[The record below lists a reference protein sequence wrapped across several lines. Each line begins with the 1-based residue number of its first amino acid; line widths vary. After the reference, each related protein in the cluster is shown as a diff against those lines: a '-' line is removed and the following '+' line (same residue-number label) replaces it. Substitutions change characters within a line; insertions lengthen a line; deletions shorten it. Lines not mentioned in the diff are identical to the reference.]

1 MLTAK
6 LTKEHQRIFLTME
19 VSWGIWTQDG
29 SQVCW
34 REGEAADR
42 GSAWR
47 TGSSEDEP
55 MAERGGQL
63 AAKLANNRKNAKY
76 GEKMI

>member
-1 MLTAK
+1 MVP
-6 LTKEHQRIFLTME
+6 R
-19 VSWGIWTQDG
+19 V
-29 SQVCW
+29 V
-34 REGEAADR
+34 GERARLLIER

-47 TGSSEDEP
+47 TGSLEDEP

>member
-1 MLTAK
+1 MVP
-6 LTKEHQRIFLTME
+6 RF
-19 VSWGIWTQDG
+19 V
-29 SQVCW
+29 
-34 REGEAADR
+34 GERARLLIER

-63 AAKLANNRKNAKY
+63 AAKLANRKNAKY
-76 GEKMI
+76 GEKII

>member
-1 MLTAK
+1 MVP
-6 LTKEHQRIFLTME
+6 RF
-19 VSWGIWTQDG
+19 V
-29 SQVCW
+29 
-34 REGEAADR
+34 GERARLLIDR

-63 AAKLANNRKNAKY
+63 AAKLANNRRHTKY